1 MKYKECTIVLEHNT
15 LKIKEFLNSNDQ
27 ILIVDGDAGSGKSA
41 LVKQAVMNI
50 NDETAFLAFK
60 STDMDVNNKLA
71 FLTLYGML
79 TIDEVLDI
87 YKEAVTRIL
96 YIDAV
101 EKYFVLENQQTFED
115 ILQVFIKAGW
125 KLILTI
131 RTAYKESF
139 HNLLLDKVKVQQ
151 YHAELKSKSLLSFG
165 SLNP

>member
-1 MKYKECTIVLEHNT
+1 
-15 LKIKEFLNSNDQ
+15 
-27 ILIVDGDAGSGKSA
+27 
-41 LVKQAVMNI
+41 
-50 NDETAFLAFK
+50 
-60 STDMDVNNKLA
+60 MDVNNKLA

-151 YHAELKSKSLLSFG
+151 CHAELMSNGKLLELSNNYGFRLPNDKSFLDFLCAPFYLNLFG
-165 SLNP
+165 FFTCARPL